1 MSPKHI
7 GATVAAGIV
16 TPWLLV
22 VITLYVFRLVLCA
35 SVDVQRK
42 ASPDGRTVAVERDE
56 ACLINHATAVY
67 LERGG
72 LPRTT
77 LVWAMVER
85 VQGVELTWHGDHELW
100 VTLEASAREAAAEA
114 EDAPQRFDDVT
125 IRYFAQD
132 GGELHPRLGSALN

>member
-100 VTLEASAREAAAEA
+100 VTLEASARRRLPKPKMPRNGSTTSPSATSPRTAASST
-114 EDAPQRFDDVT
+114 P
-125 IRYFAQD
+125 
-132 GGELHPRLGSALN
+132 GSDPP